1 MSGNSLASLLAWMKD
16 NTRMLG
22 WGLIVALERRKT
34 NLIVLQEYIKRFSE
48 SSYLPPIKGDVEI
61 VAGRRM
67 EVIHDYVM
75 DVPVLSFENA
85 DLNDSKAMLTMAV
98 AGGSQ
103 LTMEKES
110 VGWKVYKVD
119 DIDPLQGPKLHLDLL
134 LNKVPG
140 NVDVDGRVKLDLSES
155 DNFRLTF
162 AESPNEQRLGGD
174 FFKDL
179 FNQLP
184 DEKRVYT
191 LGKIERGTND
201 LMRPQS
207 FELRTQANGTAARD
221 PESSEYG
228 DGAVLALIRM
238 EHRLGGD
245 FPGANYKYLI
255 PDDQGK
261 DYSATVLMERRMIGF
276 KVILSVVYGLINY
289 EEFDRVFV
297 DNNLVK
303 LIAISGEMNIPDVG
317 FGYELSAEDGSRLYA
332 HIYSDGF
339 KYSVTGQEPFE
350 VAFEGGRYSIRWRT
364 MADSFCQLECD
375 RDVETMTA
383 KSRLEV
389 FSEYSVEEGI
399 GGEVSLQQLNFRV
412 EHDMEFVPLGKS
424 GAGAEPNYDWGSVK
438 SVLASGIK
446 DKLRLDIID
455 KVKERLEEFL
465 VFSVPV
471 GYYVK
476 DIIKLNFGQA
486 IQGDEIHAP
495 QDVGFFGR
503 INPTQTTFVINPMQP
518 LMKQGGSQQF
528 ATVPVVAGVQWKVEN
543 LVEGPGNPGTISA
556 SGLYQAP
563 PASAIKGRFTRVR
576 VTATAPGTGYHSSAL
591 VTVLLNELSVNP
603 LIQVC
608 DVGATVELS
617 AGSLG
622 GDCLQWSIK
631 NPVQGESGEV
641 RPSVQP
647 GGDHTYH
654 HGPVVANKTYVLDEI
669 EVKNTRTNETRSV
682 HVLALQ
688 KAPGTTVKI
697 LSADIAQGKVQLEAS
712 VNGNLA
718 PAEWSLPLGGPGSI
732 SQSGLYQAPQTATE
746 RYVVIFAVVDG
757 GFLGKFEGHLILPLP
772 LVEFPQVLARIG
784 LTPLITDDRSHSHG
798 R

>member
-1 MSGNSLASLLAWMKD
+1 MSNNSLASLLAWMKG

-22 WGLIVALERRKT
+22 WGLVVALERRKT
-34 NLIVLQEYIKRFSE
+34 NLIVLQEYIKRFTE
-48 SSYLPPIKGDVEI
+48 DSYLPPIRGDVEI

-75 DVPVLSFENA
+75 DVPVLSFESA

-110 VGWKVYKVD
+110 VGWKVYKLD

-134 LNKVPG
+134 LNEVPG
-140 NVDVDGRVKLDLSES
+140 NVDVDGRVKLDLSKS

-162 AESPNEQRLGGD
+162 AESQHEQRMGGD

-207 FELRTQANGTAARD
+207 FELRTQANGAAARD
-221 PESSEYG
+221 PKSAEYG
-228 DGAVLALIRM
+228 DGAVLAFVRM
-238 EHRLGGD
+238 EKRLGGD

-261 DYSATVLMERRMIGF
+261 DYSATVL
-276 KVILSVVYGLINY
+276 
-289 EEFDRVFV
+289 FDRSRALATMMLDAVGEMVGSNDFKLSFDGDGELLKITIESGGLLLPETSFERQV
-297 DNNLVK
+297 VLPDGRTIDVRLFIPEMEFPVSESNPVSVEYSEGKFTMSFMSAAVADIRFSTPLQDDGLYTLRCKINLVAEYEVVESEEDGLLLRRTRFDLAPEYEYINPGELPENAVHNIFWN
-303 LIAISGEMNIPDVG
+303 LIIFALTEMFLHILYREAISQVIN
-317 FGYELSAEDGSRLYA
+317 
-332 HIYSDGF
+332 H
-339 KYSVTGQEPFE
+339 
-350 VAFEGGRYSIRWRT
+350 SISESLT
-364 MADSFCQLECD
+364 SEKSLN
-375 RDVETMTA
+375 ETIA
-383 KSRLEV
+383 
-389 FSEYSVEEGI
+389 
-399 GGEVSLQQLNFRV
+399 N
-412 EHDMEFVPLGKS
+412 
-424 GAGAEPNYDWGSVK
+424 
-438 SVLASGIK
+438 
-446 DKLRLDIID
+446 
-455 KVKERLEEFL
+455 
-465 VFSVPV
+465 
-471 GYYVK
+471 
-476 DIIKLNFGQA
+476 IIKLNFGQA
-486 IQGDEIHAP
+486 IQGDEIYAP
-495 QDVGFFGR
+495 HDIGFFGR
-503 INPTQTTFVINPMQP
+503 INPAQTSFVINPMQP

-528 ATVPVVAGVQWKVEN
+528 ATVPVVAGVDWKVEN
-543 LVEGPGNPGTISA
+543 LVEGPGSPGTISD

-576 VTATAPGTGYHSSAL
+576 VTATALGTGYHSSAL
-591 VTVLLNELSVNP
+591 VKVLVNELTVNP

-608 DVGATVELS
+608 DVGATVELA

-622 GDCLQWSIK
+622 GDRLQWSIK
-631 NPVQGESGEV
+631 NPVSGESGEV
-641 RPSVQP
+641 RPSVKE

-654 HGPVVANKTYVLDEI
+654 HGPEVANKTYVLDEI

-688 KAPGTTVKI
+688 MTPALTVKC
-697 LSADIAQGKVQLEAS
+697 SADIVQGKVQLEAFF
-712 VNGNLA
+712 NGINL

-732 SQSGLYQAPQTATE
+732 SQTGLYQVPQAATE
-746 RYVVIFAVVDG
+746 RYVLIFALVDG
-757 GFLGKFEGHLILPLP
+757 GSFGKLRGYLILPLP
-772 LVEFPQVLARIG
+772 LVEFPQVLG
-784 LTPLITDDRSHSHG
+784 LPD
-798 R
+798 